1 MRVGALLLVALAVCG
16 GGARAALREAFAW
29 RQLDFAWPSPA
40 AKEHALATG
49 AFRPE
54 ASVPVGLE
62 VWGQRV
68 FVTVPRWA
76 TGVPASLTV
85 FPVNDHEGRELIAGN
100 QQSRRGAGREAR
112 GGAGRRGARSG
123 SESDTRESR
132 SSAQRCAA
140 QLPHCPTWTAHAAPA
155 SRYNSPQTSRATNRW
170 GRTDSDIDC
179 VLPSRVVSPF
189 RLRADSCGRLWVL
202 DTGRADVLGDAQQ
215 LAPAALLVF
224 DLRTDQ
230 LLRRYEVPRDQLMDS
245 SFLVNLAVD
254 VSPTGCEDTYAYLA
268 DMGSYALIVYSWA
281 GNESWRVTH
290 NYFLSHP
297 LQGEFRVA
305 GTRFQW
311 PDGIFGLALSKANR
325 YNHRTLYFHAF
336 ASTSEFQ
343 VSTEILQNKTR
354 ALNSFHEFHL
364 VGDRGPNTQS
374 CASFMDEESGIAFYT
389 QVNLDAIT
397 CWNSR
402 TRPHYEPTTIGLV
415 AQDNRT
421 LVFPNDVKV
430 DAGGNVWVLTDRL
443 ALFLYSSLDPKDV
456 NFRIL
461 TATVQEAVNGTIC
474 DPAYS
479 GPEPK
484 LENHP
489 LESRFGGG
497 SLCDRSAATT
507 PAAVAAALAPLLA
520 LALWGRRDAC

>member
-1 MRVGALLLVALAVCG
+1 MRVGALLLVVLAVCG
-16 GGARAALREAFAW
+16 AGARAALREAFSW

-85 FPVNDHEGRELIAGN
+85 FPVNA
-100 QQSRRGAGREAR
+100 S
-112 GGAGRRGARSG
+112 
-123 SESDTRESR
+123 SDSPVLSPYPDWASHNTS
-132 SSAQRCAA
+132 
-140 QLPHCPTWTAHAAPA
+140 APA
-155 SRYNSPQTSRATNRW
+155 W
-170 GRTDSDIDC
+170 GQ
-179 VLPSRVVSPF
+179 LPSRVVSPF

-430 DAGGNVWVLTDRL
+430 DADGNVWVLTDRL